1 VHVLDWQDTQL
12 SLPPLPAPIRGA
24 TLLSDGSRV
33 PFRTAREG
41 VTLTLPER
49 GGDTIDLIVVLEM
62 EP

>member
-1 VHVLDWQDTQL
+1 
-12 SLPPLPAPIRGA
+12 LPRTVRGA

-33 PFRTAREG
+33 PFRRAREG

-49 GGDTIDLIVVLEM
+49 NAGTVDQIVVLEL